1 MCVVLFIWLVFIF
14 TFFIIVLVLVVIF
27 FLVVDW
33 CGVFNK
39 RMMHTDCVIVAEW
52 CLPGSRTFQCLMF
65 CQGPGARGA
74 GREHSQ
80 DC

>member
-33 CGVFNK
+33 CGFNK